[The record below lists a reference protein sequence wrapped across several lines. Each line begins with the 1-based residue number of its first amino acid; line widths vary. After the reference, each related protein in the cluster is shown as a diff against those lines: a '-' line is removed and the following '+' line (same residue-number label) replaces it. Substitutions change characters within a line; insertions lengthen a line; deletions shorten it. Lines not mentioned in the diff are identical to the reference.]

1 MAPVSDMSEGPG
13 WWIASDGKWYPP
25 HLHPSVGVPDGPT
38 SEQPGGS
45 PLDGGAG
52 SDLGPRPAPTDG
64 FSGAPPTPSDGAPA
78 PKHGRRPLAAAMSL
92 VVVVLVIVGAVTI
105 FGSSES
111 AGAKVVNAVTTSLND
126 GSAHVTVNLTGSA
139 ADTNVT
145 GTGSGGID
153 FSNDALQLHLTVGA
167 DGQQEPIDAVYEGGV
182 VYESLPGLGA
192 VAPGKSWLSIDLSS
206 LQKEA
211 AQDPSSGSLGSNPAV
226 MLQMLAQQGNTVVPL
241 GPSTVDGSAVNG
253 YSVTVNPARAEQQ
266 IKKAKLP
273 PWMQLA
279 VAGLKV
285 HDLRFKVYVDQ
296 SGLLRSMVSQVSE
309 STGAAGNV
317 SFSETLD
324 FSDYGTPVTVT
335 TPPASQVES
344 FEQLLQAAGSQAS
357 PSP

>member
-1 MAPVSDMSEGPG
+1 MAAVSDTSEGPG

-25 HLHPSVGVPDGPT
+25 HLHPSFDSPGERS
-38 SEQPGGS
+38 SEQPGDS
-45 PLDGGAG
+45 SLHQQSG
-52 SDLGPRPAPTDG
+52 SDVGPPPGPTDG
-64 FSGAPPTPSDGAPA
+64 FSAPPTTPPDAAPT
-78 PKHGRRPLAAAMSL
+78 PKHGRRPLAAVVSL

-126 GSAHVTVNLTGSA
+126 GSAHVTVALTGSA
-139 ADTNVT
+139 ADTTVT
-145 GTGSGGID
+145 GRGSGSID

-192 VAPGKSWLSIDLSS
+192 VAPGKTWLSIDLSA

-211 AQDPSSGSLGSNPAV
+211 AQDPSSGSLGSNPTV
-226 MLQMLAQQGNTVVPL
+226 MLQMLAQQGNTVVAL

-266 IKKAKLP
+266 IKKANLP
-273 PWMQLA
+273 PWMEQA

-296 SGLLRSMVSQVSE
+296 SGLLRSMVSQVAE

-344 FEQLLQAAGSQAS
+344 FEQLLQAAGTQGS
-357 PSP
+357 PLP